1 MGGGAPPPGR
11 IGARPSPAASQRYSS
26 LTPRHSALAG
36 PAYDG
41 TSPTAANLDS
51 TDLAYYF
58 CLETTKT
65 GIKLP
70 SGQSTGDIAKFVSFA
85 HAKGAKAI
93 ITVGGWD
100 GGM

>member
-1 MGGGAPPPGR
+1 MPRPPDRGASTRRRSAPPLV
-11 IGARPSPAASQRYSS
+11 AD
-26 LTPRHSALAG
+26 ALLLHPAG

-70 SGQSTGDIAKFVSFA
+70 SGQSTSDITKFVSNA